1 MVFDKHEGT
10 ILRGYIGDRS
20 SLLQTYFSEK
30 PIALS
35 SDEEFFAHAE
45 NAGYNLRMRCVE

>member
-1 MVFDKHEGT
+1 MVYVVEIKVDGE
-10 ILRGYIGDRS
+10 IDD
-20 SLLQTYFSEK
+20 

-35 SDEEFFAHAE
+35 SDEKFFTHAE